1 MKTFELTRPSGLP
14 YWNLEQLI
22 QETELVATVQADNV
36 TEAIEKLR
44 KEECME
50 ISVVSLNEETNI
62 ADVDIPQRN
71 ANWGWDMA
79 YVSEADAPIPSTTTL
94 FLPK

>member
-1 MKTFELTRPSGLP
+1 MMKFELTRPIGAP
-14 YWNLEQLI
+14 YFNFDKLV

-36 TEAIEKLR
+36 AEAIEKLR
-44 KEECME
+44 NEACME

-79 YVSEADAPIPSTTTL
+79 YVTEVGAVNENSSTL
-94 FLPK
+94 FLQV

>member
-1 MKTFELTRPSGLP
+1 MKTFELTRPVGVP
-14 YWNLEQLI
+14 YFDFEQLT
-22 QETELVATVQADNV
+22 QETELVATVQAGNV
-36 TEAIEKLR
+36 AEAIEKLR
-44 KEECME
+44 NEACME

-79 YVSEADAPIPSTTTL
+79 YVTEVGAVNENSSTL
-94 FLPK
+94 FLQI